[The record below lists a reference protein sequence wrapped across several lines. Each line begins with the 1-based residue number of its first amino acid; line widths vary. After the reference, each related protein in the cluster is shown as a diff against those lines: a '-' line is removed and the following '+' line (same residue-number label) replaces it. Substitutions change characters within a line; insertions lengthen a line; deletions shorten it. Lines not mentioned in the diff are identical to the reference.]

1 MSAPH
6 RDGLDAA
13 LARIAALE
21 AEVRELEEAV
31 VSARASQGAA
41 GLTEERLRVERDQQR
56 AVAAKLREEL
66 AQARADL
73 AALQAPPRLGMP
85 TALQHNLTLVPAK
98 VARDRGLGVSCPVC
112 AASDHERELVTI
124 ISNSALGPLGACP
137 ACGSVM
143 VVRSG

>member
-1 MSAPH
+1 VSAPH

-31 VSARASQGAA
+31 VSARAGQGAA

-56 AVAAKLREEL
+56 AVAAKLKQEL
-66 AQARADL
+66 EQARADL
-73 AALQAPPRLGMP
+73 AALQTPPRLGML

-112 AASDHERELVTI
+112 AASDHERELVVI

>member
-73 AALQAPPRLGMP
+73 AALQAPPRLGTL